1 MFHVVDSVTKRVA
14 RHISMFRNRQGLG
27 ILDHSTWC
35 SRARL
40 WVDHQSFKRDFVAP
54 SQCGFRPG
62 RRPAGFVASH
72 FFRTVTL
79 LPFGMYVRRHMD
91 LLFHHAYS
99 GFDEWHRLPCCCPS
113 CRRASSDRMSWRR
126 RPSLHGRTTP
136 RSRLH
141 CYSGDTLWLT

>member
-1 MFHVVDSVTKRVA
+1 MFHVLDSVTKRVA

-35 SRARL
+35 SRAG

-72 FFRTVTL
+72 FVRIVTL
-79 LPFGMYVRRHMD
+79 LAFGMYVRRHMD

-99 GFDEWHRLPCCCPS
+99 GFDEWHR
-113 CRRASSDRMSWRR
+113 CRAAALRAAVRHQIACLGGEGRR
-126 RPSLHGRTTP
+126 CMGGP
-136 RSRLH
+136 RHVRG
-141 CYSGDTLWLT
+141 YIVTLGTLCG